1 MKTTKTILF
10 ILAVFWVL
18 AAGGGVVSATA
29 GERHAGYYYPEDVT
43 VEYYKSRARTLDG
56 AGRRRRIG
64 FVTALTGEQL
74 SQPYPPNYVLFAKG
88 EKAEKLILVALN
100 DNAFSTLYQARALL
114 ALLTAR
120 ARASQLF
127 REYAVDD
134 VFTFI
139 DLLKLLGFRQLTVS
153 DGVSFAHRYVIE

>member
-1 MKTTKTILF
+1 MKMPNTILF
-10 ILAVFWVL
+10 ILAVLL
-18 AAGGGVVSATA
+18 ALPVAGTAMDAAA
-29 GERHAGYYYPEDVT
+29 GERHAGYYYPKDVT

-74 SQPYPPNYVLFAKG
+74 SQPFPPNYVLFAKG
-88 EKAEKLILVALN
+88 EEAEKLILVALN
-100 DNAFSTLYQARALL
+100 DSAFSTLYQARALL